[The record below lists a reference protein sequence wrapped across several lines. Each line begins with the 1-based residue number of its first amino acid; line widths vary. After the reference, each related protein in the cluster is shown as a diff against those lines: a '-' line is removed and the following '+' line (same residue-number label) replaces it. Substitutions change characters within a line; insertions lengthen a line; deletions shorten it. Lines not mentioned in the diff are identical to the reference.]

1 MSRTYRNNEELEWV
15 ANGRKWTRD
24 ELWQHKEDIGLSKWD
39 RIGWTAKTKI
49 IKNGR
54 DKKRWDKPD
63 KSFKSMRRRIER
75 AKVRNAMAQDKDV
88 PRIRK
93 SDQYDWT

>member
-1 MSRTYRNNEELEWV
+1 MSRTRRKHEEFEWI

-24 ELWQHKEDIGLSKWD
+24 EMWQHKEEMGVARWD
-39 RIGWTAKTKI
+39 SIGWAGRTRISKD
-49 IKNGR
+49 GR
-54 DKKRWDKPD
+54 DKKAWDKPD
-63 KSFKSMRRRIER
+63 KSFKSMKRRIER
-75 AKVRNAMAQDKDV
+75 AQARSALAQDKDA